1 MTENKFTK
9 MRNEIDAAIDRGDIY
24 GASFSFINENKIDSF
39 YHGFQGKD
47 VFAERLD
54 PSMIYDLSSL
64 TKVVATTTRVFQ
76 LLSIHELGLQDSVTA
91 YLPGFSHPEV
101 TIENLLLHNSG
112 LPADVDNIPNLTG
125 VELVKKIY
133 EDPLISKPG
142 EKTVYSD
149 LGFILLGLIIRT
161 LNGSIDRSVQDHIWY
176 PLAMTNTGYNLNR
189 PKSRFV
195 PTEVDAQRG
204 QIQGQVHDYKALL
217 LNGES
222 GHSGLFSTLSD
233 LTVFTEMMINRG
245 KYQKKEILDPN
256 LFDLMASYDENGRTL
271 GWQRVNHQEQY
282 VQTGYTGTILAFD
295 PVNKQGFVCLTTRIY
310 PTRDNERWNQDRDQ
324 LIKMFFSN

>member
-1 MTENKFTK
+1 MTDNKFTK
-9 MRNEIDAAIDRGDIY
+9 MKDEIDMFIDRGDIY
-24 GASFSFINENKIDSF
+24 GASFSFINENQIDSF

-47 VFAERLD
+47 AFAERLD

-76 LLSIHELGLQDSVTA
+76 LLAIHELGLKDSVTA

-112 LPADVDNIPNLTG
+112 LPADVENERNLTG
-125 VELVKKIY
+125 VELIKKLY
-133 EDPLISKPG
+133 EDPLVYQPG

-161 LNGSIDRSVQDHIWY
+161 LNGSIDKSVQDHIWY

-204 QIQGQVHDYKALL
+204 QIQGQVHDHMALL

-271 GWQRVNHQEQY
+271 GWRRVNHKEQY
-282 VQTGYTGTILAFD
+282 VQTGYTGTILSFD
-295 PVNKQGFVCLTTRIY
+295 PEIKRGFVFLTNRIY
-310 PTRDNERWNQDRDQ
+310 PTRENSRWSEDRDR
-324 LIKMFFSN
+324 LIDLFFED

>member
-1 MTENKFTK
+1 MTEDRFTK
-9 MRNEIDAAIDRGDIY
+9 MKNEIDAIIDRGDVY
-24 GASFSFINENKIDSF
+24 GASFSFINENQIDSF

-47 VFAERLD
+47 TFAERLD

-76 LLSIHELGLQDSVTA
+76 LLAVHELGLKDSVTA

-112 LPADVDNIPNLTG
+112 LPADVSNTHNLSG
-125 VELVKKIY
+125 VELIKKIY
-133 EDPLISKPG
+133 EDPLAYQPG
-142 EKTVYSD
+142 TKTVYSD

-161 LNGSIDRSVQDHIWY
+161 LNGSLDRSVQDHIWY

-204 QIQGQVHDYKALL
+204 QIQGQVNDYKALL

-245 KYQKKEILDPN
+245 KYQQKEILDPN
-256 LFDLMASYDENGRTL
+256 LFDLMASYDEAGRTL
-271 GWQRVNHQEQY
+271 GWRRINHQEQY

-295 PVNKQGFVCLTTRIY
+295 PAQKRGFVCLTNRIY
-310 PTRDNERWNQDRDQ
+310 PTRNNSRWQSDCDR
-324 LIKMFFSN
+324 LIDIFFQA

>member
-1 MTENKFTK
+1 MTEDKFVK
-9 MRNEIDAAIDRGDIY
+9 LKNSIDAMIDRGDVY
-24 GASFSFINENKIDSF
+24 GASFSFINENQIDSF

-47 VFAERLD
+47 PFAERLD

-76 LLSIHELGLQDSVTA
+76 LLSVHELGLKDSVTA

-112 LPADVDNIPNLTG
+112 LPADVTNARNLSG
-125 VELVKKIY
+125 IELIKKIY
-133 EDPLISKPG
+133 EAPLSYQPG

-161 LNGSIDRSVQDHIWY
+161 LNGSLDKSVQDHIWY
-176 PLAMTNTGYNLNR
+176 PLAMMNTGYNLNR

-195 PTEVDAQRG
+195 PTEIDAQRG

-245 KYQKKEILDPN
+245 KYQQKEVLDPN

-271 GWQRVNHQEQY
+271 GWRRIAHREQY

-295 PVNKQGFVCLTTRIY
+295 PINKQGFVCLTNRIY
-310 PTRDNERWNQDRDQ
+310 PTHENERWNKDRDD
-324 LIKMFFSN
+324 LINQFFAD

>member
-271 GWQRVNHQEQY
+271 GWQKVNHQEQY

-295 PVNKQGFVCLTTRIY
+295 PVNKQGFVCLTNRIY

-324 LIKMFFSN
+324 LIKMFLSN

>member
-9 MRNEIDAAIDRGDIY
+9 MKNEIDAIIDRGDVY
-24 GASFSFINENKIDSF
+24 GASFSFINETKIDSF

-47 VFAERLD
+47 IFAERLD
-54 PSMIYDLSSL
+54 PSMIYDVSSL
-64 TKVVATTTRVFQ
+64 TKAVATTTRVFQ
-76 LLSIHELGLQDSVTA
+76 LLAVHELGLKDSVTA
-91 YLPGFSHPEV
+91 YLPGFLHPEV

-112 LPADVDNIPNLTG
+112 LPADVDNLHSLTG
-125 VELVKKIY
+125 AELVKKIY
-133 EDPLISKPG
+133 EDPLVSKPG
-142 EKTVYSD
+142 EKTIYSD

-195 PTEVDAQRG
+195 PTEVDPQRG

-233 LTVFTEMMINRG
+233 LTVFTEMMISRG

-271 GWQRVNHQEQY
+271 GWRRLNHKEQY

-295 PVNKQGFVCLTTRIY
+295 PVKKQGFVCLTNRIY
-310 PTRDNERWNQDRDQ
+310 PTRDDKRWNQDRDR
-324 LIKMFFSN
+324 LLKMFFEN